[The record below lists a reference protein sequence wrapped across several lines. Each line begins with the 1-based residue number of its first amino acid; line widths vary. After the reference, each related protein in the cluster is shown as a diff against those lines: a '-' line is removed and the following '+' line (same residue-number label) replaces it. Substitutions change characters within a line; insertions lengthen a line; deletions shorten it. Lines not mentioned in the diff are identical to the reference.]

1 MSQPK
6 LSVII
11 PVYQVEEYLEE
22 CVNSVLNQHFKDYEI
37 ILVDDGSKDGCPLIC
52 DEYAKKYDSIKVIH
66 KENGG
71 LSSARNAGLEIA
83 QGEFVSFID
92 SDDYIEKDMFSSM
105 MKHQL
110 AQNADVV
117 ICGRYYLYGNT
128 RKIKSHQNVYKT
140 MNNAEAIALMNTNIL
155 GYYDVA
161 AWDKIYRK
169 KLFDGIRYP
178 EGKLSEDWYT
188 TYKIFD
194 RANTIVYDSSPKY
207 VYRQREASITHSRK
221 INYSPIEASKEV
233 LDFVK
238 DNYPDYIREAEFAY
252 VYAAIGVIDNIIEQD
267 EIDRNKIFE
276 IRKQIVPYLSRTIKY
291 PGLRGK
297 RKIQAVMVKYCIR
310 LYILVFTKAKAMG

>member
-22 CVNSVLNQHFKDYEI
+22 CVNTVLNQHFKDYEI

-92 SDDYIEKDMFSSM
+92 SDDYIEEDMFSSM

-128 RKIKSHQNVYKT
+128 RKIKSQQNVYKT

-221 INYSPIEASKEV
+221 INYSPIEA
-233 LDFVK
+233 
-238 DNYPDYIREAEFAY
+238 
-252 VYAAIGVIDNIIEQD
+252 
-267 EIDRNKIFE
+267 
-276 IRKQIVPYLSRTIKY
+276 RKKCL
-291 PGLRGK
+291 
-297 RKIQAVMVKYCIR
+297 
-310 LYILVFTKAKAMG
+310 IL